1 MSELWRNLICIP
13 LMLSNSPQS
22 PEQSIVH
29 CSSETSHAP
38 PMADISLITQE
49 CPCITFYSCWWNI
62 WQIVSLFCVSFFF
75 SFFGLRIGDSLK
87 FSYNLLPSCFIF
99 PLISIVQHIYLFC
112 VTFLNIFRLFLNLWQ
127 SFNVVQNKAY
137 ISII

>member
-22 PEQSIVH
+22 NQLYIVAVRLAMLLPWLTFH
-29 CSSETSHAP
+29 WLS
-38 PMADISLITQE
+38 QE